1 MPKNVYPLREIFG
14 KVEVRRMKAI
24 YARQSVER
32 PDSISIEMQIES
44 CQKLLEPSEEPLVFF
59 DRGFSGTNTNR
70 PGFQKLLNVVK
81 QKQVQAVLVYK
92 LDRISRSLCD
102 FSNMMAL
109 FREYDVTLQSVR
121 EQFDTHT
128 EIGRMLLH
136 MLMMFAEME
145 QKTIAGRVRDNYYAR
160 ALKQMALGGTPPYGY
175 SAAKVKVGGKQ
186 TTVWTP
192 LPEEAAQVQ
201 EMYRAYGLEHGSIE
215 KIVQQMNEQGS
226 RTRTGQLWSNS
237 TVARILH
244 SPVYVQGNLDSAR
257 FLQQSGTILDHTLL
271 EYCAGNGCHAYRSGE
286 KGARKLHIAAGLHPG
301 IVESALWIGV
311 QERLLTRKIGKKNGS
326 GHTSWLQGHVCCG
339 LCGQRCYTRNNG
351 AGAAYTYWV
360 CRGKRLGICRGISGL
375 RSRTVEEAV
384 LPVLTEYAE
393 TVLPYAQKK
402 QPERPDPAAVELAE
416 LEEKMRRIAAEMGEP
431 SAAVPYLRQELE
443 SLHRKK
449 CRLEQQLAMQNV
461 PVCAEKTEQSWQRWW
476 NGASMEQ
483 RRQAVE
489 ILLKEVRIFPDALE
503 ICLR

>member
-1 MPKNVYPLREIFG
+1 MPKNVYPLREIFA

-70 PGFQKLLNVVK
+70 PGFQQLLNVVK

-175 SAAKVKVGGKQ
+175 SAAKVKVDGKQ

-201 EMYRAYGLEHGSIE
+201 EMYRAYGLGHGSIE
-215 KIVQQMNEQGS
+215 EIVQQMNEQGS

-257 FLQQSGTILDHTLL
+257 FLQQSGAILDHTLL

-311 QERLLTRKIGKKNGS
+311 QERLLTRKIGKRMALVTPPGS
-326 GHTSWLQGHVCCG
+326 RDTC
-339 LCGQRCYTRNNG
+339 
-351 AGAAYTYWV
+351 AAA
-360 CRGKRLGICRGISGL
+360 C
-375 RSRTVEEAV
+375 AV
-384 LPVLTEYAE
+384 SAATPGT
-393 TVLPYAQKK
+393 TVLALPIHTGFAG
-402 QPERPDPAAVELAE
+402 ENGLEFAVGFPACAV
-416 LEEKMRRIAAEMGEP
+416 G
-431 SAAVPYLRQELE
+431 QW
-443 SLHRKK
+443 RKRC
-449 CRLEQQLAMQNV
+449 CRY
-461 PVCAEKTEQSWQRWW
+461 
-476 NGASMEQ
+476 
-483 RRQAVE
+483 
-489 ILLKEVRIFPDALE
+489 
-503 ICLR
+503 

>member
-1 MPKNVYPLREIFG
+1 
-14 KVEVRRMKAI
+14 MKAI

-70 PGFQKLLNVVK
+70 PGFQKLLNVIK

-175 SAAKVKVGGKQ
+175 SAAKVKVDGKQ

-215 KIVQQMNEQGS
+215 EVVQQMNEQGS

-237 TVARILH
+237 TAARILH
-244 SPVYVQGNLDSAR
+244 SPVYV
-257 FLQQSGTILDHTLL
+257 
-271 EYCAGNGCHAYRSGE
+271 
-286 KGARKLHIAAGLHPG
+286 
-301 IVESALWIGV
+301 
-311 QERLLTRKIGKKNGS
+311 
-326 GHTSWLQGHVCCG
+326 
-339 LCGQRCYTRNNG
+339 
-351 AGAAYTYWV
+351 
-360 CRGKRLGICRGISGL
+360 
-375 RSRTVEEAV
+375 
-384 LPVLTEYAE
+384 
-393 TVLPYAQKK
+393 
-402 QPERPDPAAVELAE
+402 
-416 LEEKMRRIAAEMGEP
+416 
-431 SAAVPYLRQELE
+431 
-443 SLHRKK
+443 
-449 CRLEQQLAMQNV
+449 
-461 PVCAEKTEQSWQRWW
+461 
-476 NGASMEQ
+476 
-483 RRQAVE
+483 
-489 ILLKEVRIFPDALE
+489 
-503 ICLR
+503 